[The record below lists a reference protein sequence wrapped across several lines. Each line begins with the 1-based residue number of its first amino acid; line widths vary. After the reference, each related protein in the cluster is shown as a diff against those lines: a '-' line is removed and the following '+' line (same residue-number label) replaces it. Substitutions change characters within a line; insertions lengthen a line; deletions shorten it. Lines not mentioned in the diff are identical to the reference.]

1 MRIGNNHT
9 AATQEEPNAHE
20 CQPYF
25 QQKAELEDQERR
37 KHELEATE
45 RRYGLDGDDDIHEL
59 SVGAD
64 NRATLELRA
73 RQELRGA
80 EHAQELGSI

>member
-20 CQPYF
+20 CQPYLE
-25 QQKAELEDQERR
+25 QKAELEDQERR

-45 RRYGLDGDDDIHEL
+45 RRYGLMETTISMNCLWE
-59 SVGAD
+59 
-64 NRATLELRA
+64 RTIA
-73 RQELRGA
+73 RRSNFEPDK
-80 EHAQELGSI
+80 S